1 MAPAITAPG
10 DVVLVPNPSYPIHAF
25 GFLMAGG
32 VIRSVPAEP
41 SPEFFARST
50 RDPAFDPKP
59 IAVVVCYPSNPTA
72 MVASLDFYKD
82 LAIFAK
88 KHEIFVLSD
97 LAYGEVYFDD
107 EPPPSILQAPG
118 AFDVAVEFTSMSK
131 TFSMA
136 GWRIGFAVG
145 NERLL
150 AALARVKSY
159 LDYGAFTPIQVAA
172 AAALNGPEDCIRR
185 CARPTSAGAT

>member
-1 MAPAITAPG
+1 
-10 DVVLVPNPSYPIHAF
+10 
-25 GFLMAGG
+25 
-32 VIRSVPAEP
+32 
-41 SPEFFARST
+41 
-50 RDPAFDPKP
+50 
-59 IAVVVCYPSNPTA
+59 

-82 LAIFAK
+82 LVIFAR

-97 LAYGEVYFDD
+97 VAYAEVYFDG
-107 EPPPSILQAPG
+107 EPPPSVLQAPG

-150 AALARVKSY
+150 AALAAR
-159 LDYGAFTPIQVAA
+159 QV
-172 AAALNGPEDCIRR
+172 LPRLRR
-185 CARPTSAGAT
+185 LYADPGRGGGRAQRAGGLHSRKCARPTSAAAT

>member
-1 MAPAITAPG
+1 
-10 DVVLVPNPSYPIHAF
+10 
-25 GFLMAGG
+25 MAGG

-41 SPEFFARST
+41 TPEFFVALERAIIHSI
-50 RDPAFDPKP
+50 PKP

-82 LAIFAK
+82 LVLFAR

-97 LAYGEVYFDD
+97 VAYAEVYFED

-118 AFDVAVEFTSMSK
+118 AFDVAVEFSSMSK

-136 GWRIGFAVG
+136 GWRIGFRG
-145 NERLL
+145 RQ
-150 AALARVKSY
+150 R
-159 LDYGAFTPIQVAA
+159 AA
-172 AAALNGPEDCIRR
+172 ARGAGAGQVLSRLRRLSRRSRSRPPRRSTGRTTASAR
-185 CARPTSAGAT
+185 CARPTSAAAT